1 MQKRVVFTEGSV
13 SDTAKQIGFAIA
25 IAINLIL
32 AWIVA
37 NILEWDWL
45 PFLTDDFAEVE
56 TIMIISILIGAFAN
70 LLYLIYDSRALRLL
84 GDVVTGVV
92 GLFVIVRLFNV
103 FPFAFESGPWEGL
116 IRGGLIFVGIAV
128 TIGSIA
134 NLAKLIKLLAEGD
147 LEATS

>member
-45 PFLTDDFAEVE
+45 NFLTDDFAEVE
-56 TIMIISILIGAFAN
+56 TIMIISLLIGAFAN

-92 GLFVIVRLFNV
+92 GLFVIVRLFM
-103 FPFAFESGPWEGL
+103 PFSP
-116 IRGGLIFVGIAV
+116 RR
-128 TIGSIA
+128 
-134 NLAKLIKLLAEGD
+134 
-147 LEATS
+147 